1 MNNNINPEE
10 IKKEIKQLISEI
22 AEIPGEQIKDDS
34 RFTEDLG
41 IDSMMALEVVA
52 GIEKKYKIVI
62 PEAEIPTI
70 RSLQNVYALVE
81 KPIPPTRWKL
91 VT

>member
-1 MNNNINPEE
+1 MIDETT
-10 IKKEIKQLISEI
+10 KQELKNLIAEI
-22 AEIPGEQIKDDS
+22 AEIPEEEIKDDS
-34 RFTEDLG
+34 RFAEDLG

-70 RSLQNVYALVE
+70 RSLQNVYDLLG
-81 KPIPPTRWKL
+81 KL
-91 VT
+91 LNK